1 MSTSTYDSPED
12 GVQKPQ
18 GYRSPRPRDAAT
30 LILLR
35 RDGPQPRVLMG
46 RRHASHTFM
55 PDKWVFPGGAVDRD
69 DHRAP
74 AASELREPVRQ
85 SLMLTASAARSR
97 ALALAAVRETFEEA
111 GLRLAQRADVARKP
125 ARWADFMEDGF
136 APDLS
141 ALDLIARA
149 ITPPYRPRRFDAR
162 FFTAEADRLAS
173 LTPSR
178 ISGELEEIAWV
189 DLSEAQTL
197 DLPSVT
203 RFVLQELSLRLSNP
217 TRRPVSV
224 RYSRGAQKLD
234 TL

>member
-1 MSTSTYDSPED
+1 MSKATFDRPGD
-12 GVQKPQ
+12 GAQRTAGQ
-18 GYRSPRPRDAAT
+18 RAARPRDAAT
-30 LILLR
+30 LILVR
-35 RDGPQPRVLMG
+35 RDGPHPRVLMG
-46 RRHASHTFM
+46 RRHASHAFM

-69 DHRAP
+69 DHRVP
-74 AASELREPVRQ
+74 AASELRAPVLS
-85 SLMLTASAARSR
+85 SLMMTAPAARSR

-111 GLRLAQRADVARKP
+111 GLRLARP
-125 ARWADFMEDGF
+125 AETPRTPPLWAEFMTGGL

-162 FFTAEADRLAS
+162 FFTAEADRLTS
-173 LTPSR
+173 LTPAR

-189 DLSEAQTL
+189 DLTEALAL

-203 RFVLQELSLRLSNP
+203 RFVLHELDERLTDP
-217 TRRPVSV
+217 ARRPVSV
-224 RYSRGAQKLD
+224 TYRRGSQKLE

>member
-1 MSTSTYDSPED
+1 MSKATYDKPAD
-12 GVQKPQ
+12 GAQKSAGQ
-18 GYRSPRPRDAAT
+18 RAPRPRDAST

-35 RDGPQPRVLMG
+35 RDGAQPRVLMG
-46 RRHASHTFM
+46 RRHASHKFM

-69 DHRAP
+69 DHRVP
-74 AASELREPVRQ
+74 AASELREPVLQ
-85 SLMLTASAARSR
+85 SLMMTAPAARSR

-111 GLRLAQRADVARKP
+111 GLRLAKP
-125 ARWADFMEDGF
+125 ADTPRTPPLWVEFMEGGL

-141 ALDLIARA
+141 ALDLIA
-149 ITPPYRPRRFDAR
+149 PPYRPRRFDAR
-162 FFTAEADRLAS
+162 FFTAEADRLVS

-189 DLSEAQTL
+189 DLTEAQAL

-203 RFVLQELSLRLSNP
+203 RFVLQELEHRLSDP

-224 RYSRGAQKLD
+224 KYSRGSQKLE

>member
-1 MSTSTYDSPED
+1 MARGCPK
-12 GVQKPQ
+12 V
-18 GYRSPRPRDAAT
+18 YRIR
-30 LILLR
+30 LY
-35 RDGPQPRVLMG
+35 
-46 RRHASHTFM
+46 
-55 PDKWVFPGGAVDRD
+55 
-69 DHRAP
+69 
-74 AASELREPVRQ
+74 
-85 SLMLTASAARSR
+85 

-111 GLRLAQRADVARKP
+111 GLRLAKP
-125 ARWADFMEDGF
+125 ADALRTPPVWAEFMAGGL

-162 FFTAEADRLAS
+162 FFMAEADRLVS
-173 LTPSR
+173 LTPAR

-189 DLSEAQTL
+189 DLTEAQDL

-203 RFVLQELSLRLSNP
+203 RFVLQELEHRLSDP

-224 RYSRGAQKLD
+224 KYSRGSQRLE